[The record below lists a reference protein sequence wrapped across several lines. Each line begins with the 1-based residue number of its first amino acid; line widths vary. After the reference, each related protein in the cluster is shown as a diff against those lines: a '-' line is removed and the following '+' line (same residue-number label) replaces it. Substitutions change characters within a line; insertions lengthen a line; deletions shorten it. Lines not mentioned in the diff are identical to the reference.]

1 MGVDP
6 RRLMAA
12 ARRVVADCE
21 GRLELAVE
29 TVRDA
34 PSRREEAEER
44 LAVARDR
51 ERRAEEWYFRVSE
64 GGRGENPE
72 EAEEARTEMEKAERA
87 VSRAARPLSSGQF
100 DPEHLKAVARQ
111 MAGLLKEESDERLR
125 IIAASSDDPE
135 VRKTVAECEEE
146 VARATRYVLR
156 RFAEARP
163 LQNAE
168 VLKARAEASEIL
180 GHPTSPS
187 ADR

>member
-1 MGVDP
+1 MGGGAGGFNP
-6 RRLMAA
+6 
-12 ARRVVADCE
+12 
-21 GRLELAVE
+21 
-29 TVRDA
+29 T
-34 PSRREEAEER
+34 PPPPP
-44 LAVARDR
+44 ARDR

-64 GGRGENPE
+64 DGRGKNPE

-87 VSRAARPLSSGQF
+87 VSRASRPLSSGQF

-135 VRKTVAECEEE
+135 VRETVAECAEE
-146 VARATRYVLR
+146 VARAARYVLR

-180 GHPTSPS
+180 SHLLGKS